1 VPPDHRPIPEVGEEI
16 ATRDEEAPVERA
28 RLKDLRRIVTR
39 NDKLA

>member
-1 VPPDHRPIPEVGEEI
+1 LSPEVGEEI